1 MYICKIRSCHPL
13 SMVQGRRLKIKDMF
27 PNSVFEVNKTDR
39 ADDNCLPNCN
49 HIRISMILTIIYYH
63 TRVRTGET
71 KIYHTPTMSDV

>member
-1 MYICKIRSCHPL
+1 MSSIINGARKAFEN
-13 SMVQGRRLKIKDMF
+13 KDMF

-49 HIRISMILTIIYYH
+49 HIRISMILTIIYHH

-71 KIYHTPTMSDV
+71 